1 MIILSCKEAWEVW
14 LVCSGRRRSVFG
26 GSAGDLSQFDPSQQY
41 KQVSKKRVTTSWN
54 LLVYR
59 KANWN
64 TFAYWTEK
72 KKKTQV
78 FTWIFGKDVKE
89 RSTFTYYLEIR
100 NATDFFKSCLVMH
113 TCIHTYIYM
122 CVWIIHIYVMYIQH
136 IIYK

>member
-72 KKKTQV
+72 KKKNSSVYMNLWQGCE
-78 FTWIFGKDVKE
+78 GKVY
-89 RSTFTYYLEIR
+89 FYVLFR
-100 NATDFFKSCLVMH
+100 NKKCYRLFQKLSGYAYMH
-113 TCIHTYIYM
+113 TY
-122 CVWIIHIYVMYIQH
+122 IHIYVCVDYTH
-136 IIYK
+136 ICYVYTTYNI